1 MKCLL
6 TTYIGLLFSCL
17 VIQLACAA
25 LIFTVDARIAN
36 TVDSGMGSG
45 FFNGTKDEFDKYAQV
60 STLAVN
66 RFTIQFLT
74 FALETQP

>member
-1 MKCLL
+1 
-6 TTYIGLLFSCL
+6 
-17 VIQLACAA
+17 
-25 LIFTVDARIAN
+25 
-36 TVDSGMGSG
+36 MGSG

-74 FALETQP
+74 SALETQPLELCTYDEGGGGECVGILHSQ